1 MRERLGYRALAMSAS
16 SARRGIGN
24 AHPRPTLARVGQS
37 PSVAAI
43 QDLEDT
49 SLRELS
55 VSGVRSR
62 AVQRPSSS
70 NRGSDASKVTPSGT
84 SPFGRREGRDSR
96 HPVVQT
102 SVVHSPLDRSQ
113 AVRSPAARSPAARSP
128 TVRSS
133 AARSL
138 SVRSPSAS
146 SQAARALTA
155 RAASSPGRGPLVLS
169 SSSRHS
175 LMHEPSSPRILLLS
189 QEDEAEIDVRGD
201 ETDSHVEVGRDLT
214 VSGVADDRGRCI
226 VAGHDTANDEKRT
239 RAAESI
245 QRWYRRLHQER
256 EDVHEQVRRMIIG
269 KRREWE
275 ARRRE
280 IEEREGRLAM
290 REKRKREQAE
300 RARAAE
306 LANVRRRREEIL
318 DREKGAQSATFIDA
332 VPLAVPERAVI
343 SAQKDLTV
351 SERLKD
357 HVHAAAVSVIWRYWK
372 EHRCRK
378 KCDEALSD
386 SERDTLLRRSAA
398 SDLSG
403 ALANLARSIDLNS
416 EGGRSFAE
424 SGNFE
429 DSETVSSSEMSPPP
443 LSGCGGRAEVGYVA
457 ELAVHAPHVEGEAPY
472 SEGEA
477 SITLPK
483 DLSPRLKVGQESSGH
498 LPAEQV
504 RMDEEGASSLLKYLD
519 EAERAGD
526 PDDVDVLSST
536 PRIRTL
542 SSPSGRN
549 TRPTT
554 EVLAASQSPARSAS
568 AWSASQNGGYDNI
581 RARLVGL
588 KEELRAKEAT
598 LDAMRQAQNS
608 EREVAAKEREQNE
621 SAVARHLA
629 FADRLLKDKD
639 ELTRR
644 LSEAAEAHTVMERKH
659 AKSLAA
665 ERAKMA
671 EEIGRQKELWA
682 TAERIRREAWQ
693 ADKVREIKE
702 ATIRGLE
709 PEIQRVLA
717 RAKEERRNLE
727 ATHQEA
733 LRSSETELSARH
745 EEHVRQLR
753 EGLRREKEEAL
764 EAERASSA
772 QRQRDAAERAEQQL
786 LAHRQRWM
794 GDLENRLAE
803 SERARRDELRRAR
816 EELEE
821 MEFDLSQR
829 ARQKAEAHESEL
841 RSLRQT
847 LEAEDDERRARA
859 LAKMESDYEE
869 RLAQTKLRLTA
880 ERDAQIK
887 EAVLKLEELRES
899 DSIAEIRECQRREKA
914 SLASHRAEIQALRS
928 DIQAESSLRKEAN
941 DRISALENDLRAAED
956 RASKAEALLE
966 ERDANIRATQKEI
979 EASSSKSELLDELQR
994 KLTSA
999 EIGRAD
1005 ADAKVKL
1012 LEGTLIAE
1020 RERHSEEI
1028 TRIGDR
1034 VKAAVE
1040 TKDAKIRE
1048 LQFELDRQTRAR
1060 EEIEA
1065 ELGDAFLDHDEGS

>member
-1 MRERLGYRALAMSAS
+1 
-16 SARRGIGN
+16 
-24 AHPRPTLARVGQS
+24 
-37 PSVAAI
+37 
-43 QDLEDT
+43 
-49 SLRELS
+49 
-55 VSGVRSR
+55 
-62 AVQRPSSS
+62 
-70 NRGSDASKVTPSGT
+70 
-84 SPFGRREGRDSR
+84 
-96 HPVVQT
+96 
-102 SVVHSPLDRSQ
+102 
-113 AVRSPAARSPAARSP
+113 
-128 TVRSS
+128 
-133 AARSL
+133 
-138 SVRSPSAS
+138 
-146 SQAARALTA
+146 
-155 RAASSPGRGPLVLS
+155 
-169 SSSRHS
+169 
-175 LMHEPSSPRILLLS
+175 
-189 QEDEAEIDVRGD
+189 
-201 ETDSHVEVGRDLT
+201 
-214 VSGVADDRGRCI
+214 
-226 VAGHDTANDEKRT
+226 
-239 RAAESI
+239 
-245 QRWYRRLHQER
+245 
-256 EDVHEQVRRMIIG
+256 
-269 KRREWE
+269 
-275 ARRRE
+275 
-280 IEEREGRLAM
+280 
-290 REKRKREQAE
+290 
-300 RARAAE
+300 
-306 LANVRRRREEIL
+306 
-318 DREKGAQSATFIDA
+318 
-332 VPLAVPERAVI
+332 
-343 SAQKDLTV
+343 
-351 SERLKD
+351 
-357 HVHAAAVSVIWRYWK
+357 
-372 EHRCRK
+372 
-378 KCDEALSD
+378 
-386 SERDTLLRRSAA
+386 
-398 SDLSG
+398 
-403 ALANLARSIDLNS
+403 
-416 EGGRSFAE
+416 
-424 SGNFE
+424 
-429 DSETVSSSEMSPPP
+429 
-443 LSGCGGRAEVGYVA
+443 
-457 ELAVHAPHVEGEAPY
+457 
-472 SEGEA
+472 
-477 SITLPK
+477 
-483 DLSPRLKVGQESSGH
+483 
-498 LPAEQV
+498 
-504 RMDEEGASSLLKYLD
+504 MDEEGVSSLLKYLD

-526 PDDVDVLSST
+526 PDDDDVLSST

-554 EVLAASQSPARSAS
+554 EVLVASQSPARSAS

-581 RARLVGL
+581 RARLAGL

-644 LSEAAEAHTVMERKH
+644 LSEAAEALTVMERKH

-928 DIQAESSLRKEAN
+928 DVEAESSLRKEAN
-941 DRISALENDLRAAED
+941 DRICALENDLRAAED

-966 ERDANIRATQKEI
+966 ERDAHIRATQKEI
-979 EASSSKSELLDELQR
+979 EASNSKSELLDELQR

-999 EIGRAD
+999 ESGRAD
-1005 ADAKVKL
+1005 ADAELKR

-1065 ELGDAFLDHDEGS
+1065 ELGDAFLDQDEGS